1 MSTST
6 KDKGQKDYGQQYNSI
21 LQQLLWQLT
30 QQSTSSG
37 STAVTSNNTVLPSL
51 GLVNIVTTSCQPSSI
66 TNAQSGPASSN
77 VQSMNQSITVP
88 SKPAVASNHIR
99 EDKYSYKVKMIN
111 PQKKSESIVRQ
122 LNGFTS
128 KFKNVKEMRMKLNEE
143 FGEQVPN
150 TLDFSI
156 GYFDG
161 SQQAK
166 VWLYTAEDLKAMYSK
181 HPNGGFI
188 SLWCDGNYTEVNHKK
203 RRAEGPDQSTYRQL
217 KEEETDSVFKELR
230 EKHTANYDTPRLR
243 LWARMISTGLHDDYD
258 NPPNI
263 PAFSGSINKRAR
275 KDSVSDTVSGA
286 AIAIVEALQEKKT
299 DKGPSSAF
307 SGNSPGRL
315 VDIRMKNYEQL
326 RYLQSLFDDGILT
339 EEEYAEQKKSILS
352 CLRKL

>member
-1 MSTST
+1 MYS
-6 KDKGQKDYGQQYNSI
+6 QI
-21 LQQLLWQLT
+21 LLQQLLRQLT
-30 QQSTSSG
+30 QPSTGSNG
-37 STAVTSNNTVLPSL
+37 STVTSNNTVLPSL

-66 TNAQSGPASSN
+66 TGNAQSGPACSS
-77 VQSMNQSITVP
+77 VQSTNQSITVP
-88 SKPAVASNHIR
+88 SKPAIASNRKR

-122 LNGFTS
+122 LNSFTS
-128 KFKNVKEMRMKLNEE
+128 KFESVKEVRTKLNEE

-181 HPNGGFI
+181 HPSGGSI

-203 RRAEGPDQSTYRQL
+203 RRAEVPDQSTHCQL

-230 EKHTANYDTPRLR
+230 EKHTANYGTPRLR

-263 PAFSGSINKRAR
+263 PAFSGIKNKRAR

-286 AIAIVEALQEKKT
+286 AIAIVEALQGKKT
-299 DKGPSSAF
+299 DKGASSALCG
-307 SGNSPGRL
+307 SSPGRL

-326 RYLQSLFDDGILT
+326 CYLQSLFDDGILT

-352 CLRKL
+352 SLRKL